1 MRYLCSYIGLAAFLG
16 CVAAQKGS
24 ILIGGALTP
33 QVTWIG
39 FAESE
44 ERSKPTPSFGLGAMG
59 RYGLSDRLSLGV
71 DLLFSLQAQQEKK
84 EVIRGGSSYKYKSRE
99 TCSYLK
105 LPIQAV
111 YALGSGNVGIE
122 LMGGLQPMILM
133 GARYKR
139 TTTYPDGTQKTIEES
154 DTEGL
159 NPFVIGVVLGA
170 GLRFE
175 LANNLFLAPQL
186 RFDHS
191 LTNIYSIN
199 LIRGRTG
206 TFALLAGLYYQI
218 K

>member
-1 MRYLCSYIGLAAFLG
+1 MRYFRSYIGLVAFLG
-16 CVAAQKGS
+16 YMAAQKGS
-24 ILIGGALTP
+24 LLIGGALTP

-39 FAESE
+39 FAGNVD
-44 ERSKPTPSFGLGAMG
+44 RSKPTPSFGLGAIG

-71 DLLFSLQAQQEKK
+71 DLLFSLQAQQEK
-84 EVIRGGSSYKYKSRE
+84 RSTRLFSYKSRE
-99 TCSYLK
+99 TYSYLK
-105 LPIQAV
+105 LPVQAV

-133 GARYKR
+133 GAKSKS
-139 TTTYPDGTQKTIEES
+139 TTTYSDGSQETVEESGTQ
-154 DTEGL
+154 GL
-159 NPFVIGVVLGA
+159 NPFVLGIVLGA

-175 LANNLFLAPQL
+175 LSNNLFLAPQL

-191 LTNIYSIN
+191 LTSIAS
-199 LIRGRTG
+199 LITGRTG

>member
-1 MRYLCSYIGLAAFLG
+1 MRYLNSYIGLVAFLG
-16 CVAAQKGS
+16 YMAAQQGS
-24 ILIGGALTP
+24 FFIGGALTP

-39 FAESE
+39 FAGNVD
-44 ERSKPTPSFGLGAMG
+44 RSKPTPSLGLGAIG

-71 DLLFSLQAQQEKK
+71 DLLFSLQAQQEK
-84 EVIRGGSSYKYKSRE
+84 RSTRLFSYKSRE
-99 TCSYLK
+99 TYSYLK
-105 LPIQAV
+105 LPVQAV

-133 GARYKR
+133 GAKSKT
-139 TTTYPDGTQKTIEES
+139 TTTYPDGSQETEEES
-154 DTEGL
+154 GTEGL
-159 NPFVIGVVLGA
+159 NSFVLGIVLGA

-175 LANNLFLAPQL
+175 LSNNLFLAPQL

-191 LTNIYSIN
+191 LTNIYSTS
-199 LIRGRTG
+199 LITGRTG